1 MPVPAE
7 ARATWRVVALALL
20 LLPAVP
26 AASPPLPPRPLQ
38 PSMPHV
44 CAEQKL
50 TLVGHRQPCVQAF
63 SRIVPVWRRSGCAQ
77 QAWCVGQERRT
88 VYYMSYR
95 QVYATEARTVFRCC
109 PGWSQKPG
117 QEGCLSD
124 VDECRAHNGGCQH
137 RCVNTPGS
145 YLCECKPGFRLHTD
159 GRTCLAISSCTLGN
173 GGCQHQC
180 VQLTV
185 TQHRCQCRPQYQLQE
200 DGRRCVR
207 KYCAARRTR
216 GSRIQG
222 RS

>member
-1 MPVPAE
+1 MPVRAE
-7 ARATWRVVALALL
+7 ARAAWRVVALALL

-44 CAEQKL
+44 CAVQKL

-63 SRIVPVWRRSGCAQ
+63 SRIVPVWRRTGCAQ
-77 QAWCVGQERRT
+77 QAWCIGQERRT

-124 VDECRAHNGGCQH
+124 VDECASANGGCEGPCCNTVGGFYCRCPPGYQLQGDGKTCQDVDECRAHNGGCQH

-159 GRTCLAISSCTLGN
+159 GRTCLGVTRPELTL
-173 GGCQHQC
+173 
-180 VQLTV
+180 
-185 TQHRCQCRPQYQLQE
+185 
-200 DGRRCVR
+200 
-207 KYCAARRTR
+207 
-216 GSRIQG
+216 
-222 RS
+222 